1 MRDRRGGGVYVGGG
15 GGLVALG
22 ARVATAHGS
31 QQPRCVGVL
40 ARCTCFG
47 DAVFRCGNSPTG
59 CSQLSPRAWHFRRRS
74 LVSPSP
80 PSLPTL
86 GFGLDKGDH
95 VGVTPQPGQSRQPLQ
110 PDPELYP
117 DVAAA
122 GSLRAAL
129 AQCAAENNLDVGE
142 VQSPSDGSSLI
153 RAEITSRNSR
163 LDRFSV
169 DLGSAERVFLI
180 AAWGQGVNLT
190 NGATS
195 DLAELAEAAAAWH
208 SGITLAELQTAAPFL
223 MVGPLALAHER
234 GPEHAVA
241 EKWRRYLTPDLYE
254 DLEMFHAAYAEPRLR
269 VLFPFTSHGVLV
281 FSRCTGF
288 PFSQDVS
295 AIYPLGDHRYAVR
308 HRAASHSRA
317 NSTTRPRKPRRW
329 SSPTCRRPGGR
340 QSRGPARPA

>member
-1 MRDRRGGGVYVGGG
+1 M
-15 GGLVALG
+15 
-22 ARVATAHGS
+22 
-31 QQPRCVGVL
+31 
-40 ARCTCFG
+40 
-47 DAVFRCGNSPTG
+47 
-59 CSQLSPRAWHFRRRS
+59 
-74 LVSPSP
+74 
-80 PSLPTL
+80 
-86 GFGLDKGDH
+86 
-95 VGVTPQPGQSRQPLQ
+95 TPQPGQSRQPLQ

-142 VQSPSDGSSLI
+142 VHSPSDGSSLI

-190 NGATS
+190 NGSTS

-208 SGITLAELQTAAPFL
+208 SGITLAELRTAAPFL

-254 DLEMFHAAYAEPRLR
+254 DLEMFHAAHAEPRLR

-295 AIYPLGDHRYAVR
+295 AIYPLGDHPYAVR
-308 HRAASHSRA
+308 HRGEPFSREPDYTAQEAAAVVVAHMPE
-317 NSTTRPRKPRRW
+317 TW
-329 SSPTCRRPGGR
+329 
-340 QSRGPARPA
+340 GPAVAGTLYDLRDRESQ